1 MLILQALAL
10 EIKRLEAE
18 KVHPSILASKDKGEA
33 MSKYDDD
40 DVDDNDR
47 GDGDGDIDEDAPIRL
62 LKRPQK
68 VTKAKRNKAKLQNL
82 RIAEAAKLKV
92 EKRMNH
98 DIVSVKALLKQV
110 NSEELS
116 KQVKAKNMR
125 KEKESKQELRR
136 NSLNYFDAL
145 SVPLSDELSGSLRTL
160 TPRVCPLRAQVA
172 SLVKDGK
179 AVAKN
184 SRKKR
189 AFEKPHAGKNVK
201 WVARH
206 KY

>member
-1 MLILQALAL
+1 MLQALAL

-18 KVHPSILASKDKGEA
+18 KVHPSFFTSKDRDEA
-33 MSKYDDD
+33 SSIDDGADDD
-40 DVDDNDR
+40 IVDGR
-47 GDGDGDIDEDAPIRL
+47 DGDSDINEDAPVKL

-68 VTKAKRNKAKLQNL
+68 VTKAKRNKAKLQSL
-82 RIAEAAKLKV
+82 RAAEAAKSKA
-92 EKRMNH
+92 EKRMNR
-98 DIVSVKALLKQV
+98 DIVSVKALVKQV

-116 KQVKAKNMR
+116 KQIKAKNR
-125 KEKESKQELRR
+125 KKEKETKIELMR
-136 NSLNYFDAL
+136 NVSNHFDAV

-160 TPRVCPLRAQVA
+160 TTRVCPLRAQVA
-172 SLVKDGK
+172 TLVSDGK

-189 AFEKPHAGKNVK
+189 AFEKPHAGKKVK
-201 WVARH
+201 WVARY